1 MGFSEDVRKALA
13 ARIGGEG
20 PFRNKKQMADALD
33 LDPSQLGRYLKG
45 ERGLNVESLG
55 RVLDGLGV
63 RLVFPDQAG
72 ESAREVC
79 FVSADKVSA
88 AAAAQEAEPGDF
100 LAVPLVDAA
109 EAALS
114 GAVPESRV
122 RGWVLVRRDHPGMA
136 GRSDLAAVAVADE
149 SLSPL
154 LRPGD
159 LAVIDRADRAPE
171 PPGSIM
177 LVQAPGQVPVLRRVS
192 AAPGPDGPELTFSSD
207 HPRDFPP
214 ATVRPAPGQRPVIG
228 RVLWSFGDV
237 TGK

>member
-1 MGFSEDVRKALA
+1 MGFSEDVRNALA

-45 ERGLNVESLG
+45 ERGLNVESLA
-55 RVLDGLGV
+55 RVLDGLGA

-79 FVSADKVSA
+79 FVSADKVSGA
-88 AAAAQEAEPGDF
+88 AEAQGAEPGDF
-100 LAVPLVDAA
+100 LAVPLVDPADAA
-109 EAALS
+109 RS
-114 GAVPESRV
+114 GAVPEARV
-122 RGWVLVRRDHPGMA
+122 RGWVLVRRNDPAMA
-136 GRSDLAAVAVADE
+136 GRTDLAAVAVADE
-149 SLSPL
+149 GLAPL

-159 LAVIDRADRAPE
+159 LAVIDRGDREPS

-177 LVQAPGQVPVLRRVS
+177 LVQAPDQAPVLRRVS
-192 AAPGPDGPELTFSSD
+192 AVAGPDGPELTFSSD
-207 HPRDFPP
+207 NPRAFPP
-214 ATVRPAPGQRPVIG
+214 VTVRPAPGQRVVIG